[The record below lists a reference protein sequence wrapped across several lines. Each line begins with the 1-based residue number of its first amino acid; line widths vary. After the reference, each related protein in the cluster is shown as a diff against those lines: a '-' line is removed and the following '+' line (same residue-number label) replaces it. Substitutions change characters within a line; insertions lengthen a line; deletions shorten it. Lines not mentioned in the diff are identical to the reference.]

1 MVYSIA
7 LLATS
12 AVLLLFFGARQ
23 LLVHDVAVGERLPA
37 SFGDKSQGASGPT
50 MHNQIN
56 DRIEKGKAGKGLS
69 LALVRADVK
78 LRTTEFLSICIA
90 IMSVT
95 ALIGTVATGNTI
107 VGLALGGVSA
117 ILPRIWLRRR
127 QDKRLANFQDQLPD
141 VLTLL
146 VSSLRSGYGM
156 NQALKL
162 VTQEMPSPSRE
173 EYGRVAQELA
183 FGYSLRE
190 SLDRLVERTGSED
203 LELVVTAIKVQHEVG
218 GNLGEILETIAET
231 VRERVRIK
239 GEIKVMT
246 GSQMMT
252 GYMLGGMPIAVG
264 IFISFINPDYMQP
277 FFSFPWM
284 IIPFGALISI
294 GLGVLVMRKMIKTD
308 Y

>member
-1 MVYSIA
+1 MEYIIA
-7 LLATS
+7 GLTAT
-12 AVLLLFFGARQ
+12 ALIFLVLGARQ
-23 LLVHDVAVGERLPA
+23 LLVQNVAVGERLPA
-37 SFGDKSQGASGPT
+37 GFGVRADGASGPT
-50 MHNQIN
+50 LQNQVN
-56 DRIEKGKAGKGLS
+56 ERLEKAKYGKGLS

-78 LRTTEFLSICIA
+78 LRVTEFLSMCVGLMA
-90 IMSVT
+90 VV
-95 ALIGTVATGNTI
+95 ALIGMIATGNT
-107 VGLALGGVSA
+107 VFGLLLGGASA

-127 QDKRLANFQDQLPD
+127 QDQRLVKFQDQLPD
-141 VLTLL
+141 VLSLL

-183 FGYSLRE
+183 YGYSLRE
-190 SLDRLVERTGSED
+190 SLDRLVERSGSQD

-218 GNLGEILETIAET
+218 GNLGEILDTIAET
-231 VRERVRIK
+231 VRERVRII

-246 GSQMMT
+246 SSQIMT

-264 IFISFINPDYMQP
+264 LFISFINPDYMQP

-294 GLGVLVMRKMIKTD
+294 GLGLLVMRKMIKTD
-308 Y
+308 F

>member
-1 MVYSIA
+1 MDYLIA
-7 LLATS
+7 GITTIA
-12 AVLLLFFGARQ
+12 FFFLILGARQ
-23 LLVHDVAVGERLPA
+23 LLVRNVEVGERLPA
-37 SFGDKSQGASGPT
+37 GFGKNPESAATPT
-50 MHNQIN
+50 MQNKVN
-56 DRIEKGKAGKGLS
+56 ERLERGKYGKGLS

-78 LRTTEFLSICIA
+78 LRTTEFLAICVVVMLIA
-90 IMSVT
+90 
-95 ALIGTVATGNTI
+95 ALVGIIATGNSFF
-107 VGLALGGVSA
+107 GLLLGGMSA

-127 QDKRLANFQDQLPD
+127 QDQRLVRFQDQLPD
-141 VLTLL
+141 VLSLL

-162 VTQEMPSPSRE
+162 VTQEMPSPSKD

-218 GNLGEILETIAET
+218 GNLGEILETIGNT

-252 GYMLGGMPIAVG
+252 GYMLGGMPIAAG
-264 IFISFINPDYMQP
+264 LFITFMNPDYMRP
-277 FFSFPWM
+277 VFSLPWM
-284 IIPFGALISI
+284 IIPLVALVSI
-294 GLGVLVMRKMIKTD
+294 GVGILVMRKMIKTD
-308 Y
+308 F